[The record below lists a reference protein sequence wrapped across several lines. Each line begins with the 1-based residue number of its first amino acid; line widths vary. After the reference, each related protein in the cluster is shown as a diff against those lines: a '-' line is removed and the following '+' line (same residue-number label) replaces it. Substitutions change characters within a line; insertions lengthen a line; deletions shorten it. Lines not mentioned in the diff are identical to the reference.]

1 MVRPSSVAAALLAA
15 FLAGT
20 AALPAS
26 AAEPLDRKAVEQIVR
41 EYLLANPEII
51 LEAVQALEKKQQDES
66 AAATVEAIRS
76 NREQLTASKASPVL
90 GNPKG
95 DLVLVE
101 FFDYQCGYCKH
112 SQPERNAALKEDGKV
127 KLVLKE
133 FPILGP
139 GSVVATKAALAARAQ
154 DRYAPLHEALMQHQG
169 RLDEET
175 VMQIAEKAG
184 LDMAKLRKDMESESV
199 QAEID
204 ANLALA
210 RQLGIQGTPAFV
222 IGDTLVP
229 GAIEKDTFLELFKN
243 ARAAA
248 KEKQG

>member
-1 MVRPSSVAAALLAA
+1 
-15 FLAGT
+15 
-20 AALPAS
+20 
-26 AAEPLDRKAVEQIVR
+26 
-41 EYLLANPEII
+41 
-51 LEAVQALEKKQQDES
+51 
-66 AAATVEAIRS
+66 
-76 NREQLTASKASPVL
+76 
-90 GNPKG
+90 
-95 DLVLVE
+95 
-101 FFDYQCGYCKH
+101 
-112 SQPERNAALKEDGKV
+112 
-127 KLVLKE
+127 
-133 FPILGP
+133 
-139 GSVVATKAALAARAQ
+139 
-154 DRYAPLHEALMQHQG
+154 
-169 RLDEET
+169 
-175 VMQIAEKAG
+175 MQIAEKAG